1 MKPYSRSKRRT
12 TSYYL
17 YQGVLTVKRIAHV
30 FLAIVLSAIL
40 SSCDMHNDV
49 KPRNQD
55 DTRWITVDQNIFF
68 SVMYDGDYNICLGV
82 LKTTE
87 TVYHISLEFDYGSGL
102 IISDYDMLKEN
113 HFLVDMNQI
122 LLRAECHFDK
132 EKCTAKVTESFIDSI
147 SVGDKITFHLV
158 DELPD
163 WAEEID
169 EINRKACEE
178 NEEVPTTANAEE

>member
-1 MKPYSRSKRRT
+1 M
-12 TSYYL
+12 
-17 YQGVLTVKRIAHV
+17 KRIAHV
-30 FLAIVLSAIL
+30 FLAIVLSALL
-40 SSCDMHNDV
+40 SSCDMHDDV

-55 DTRWITVDQNIFF
+55 DTKWITVDQNIFF
-68 SVMYDGDYNICLGV
+68 SVMYDGDYTICLGV

-113 HFLVDMNQI
+113 DFLVDMNQI
-122 LLRAECHFDK
+122 LLRAECDFDK
-132 EKCTAKVTESFIDSI
+132 EKCTAEVTESFIDSI
-147 SVGDKITFHLV
+147 RVGDKITFYLV

-169 EINRKACEE
+169 EVNRKACEE
-178 NEEVPTTANAEE
+178 NEEAPTTANAEK